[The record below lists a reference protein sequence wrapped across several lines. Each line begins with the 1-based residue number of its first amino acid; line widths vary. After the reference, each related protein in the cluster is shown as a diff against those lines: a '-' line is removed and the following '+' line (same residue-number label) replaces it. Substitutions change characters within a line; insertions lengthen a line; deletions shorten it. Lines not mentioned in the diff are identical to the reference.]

1 MKMRLMLILV
11 AIVMLGGCAS
21 NFTVFPETPY
31 PYDYHEKNKTC
42 TYWLYHGYFHQDQ
55 ARGHFGR

>member
-11 AIVMLGGCAS
+11 AMMLGGCAG
-21 NFTVFPETPY
+21 NFVVFPRAPY

-42 TYWLYHGYFHQDQ
+42 TYWLYHQHYGK
-55 ARGHFGR
+55 